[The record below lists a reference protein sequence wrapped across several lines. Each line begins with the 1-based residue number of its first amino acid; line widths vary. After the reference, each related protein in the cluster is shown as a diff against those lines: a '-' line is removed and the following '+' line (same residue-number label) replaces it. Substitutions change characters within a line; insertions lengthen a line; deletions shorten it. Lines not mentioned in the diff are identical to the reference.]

1 MQTRSRYCREF
12 FPVTNAEI
20 AAVFEQIADL
30 LEFQGANPFRV
41 RAYRTAARTIAELT
55 EPIAQLVKSEGK
67 DLTEL
72 SGIGTDLAEKI
83 ATLVNTGTLPL
94 LEELKGQVPESVLTL
109 LRVPGLGPKRA
120 AALYKKLQI
129 STLEDLRQA
138 CLEHRV
144 RELEGFGAK
153 TEENIL
159 KGIEAAIQAGQRI
172 LWYEAD
178 QIVQALRDH
187 LKGTP
192 GLRRLEPAGSYRR
205 GKDTVGDLDF
215 LALAD
220 DPTPVM
226 DQLAAF
232 RGVKSILARGDTKMS
247 IVLQTGV
254 QVDLRVVPAESFGA
268 ALQYFTGSKEH
279 NVILR
284 GMAKDRGLKI
294 NEYGVFR
301 GEERIAGSEE
311 ADVYATLDLPWFP
324 PELREGRKE
333 FEWAAN
339 GRLPDLV
346 TLEDIR
352 GDLHM
357 HSTWSD
363 GIATIEEMAEAAHAL
378 GYQYIAITDHSQ
390 RVTVANGLNAERLLA
405 QWQAIDRLPKKWRNF
420 HILKGIEV
428 DILEAGGLDLPDEI
442 LREADWVVASV
453 HFGQNQPRE
462 QITRRMIEAL
472 QNPYVCAI
480 AHPTGRLLLE
490 RPAYEVDLDAVLR
503 AARDYGK
510 MMELNAHPRRL
521 DLDDVACAAAKA
533 YGVPIVIST
542 DAHSINGLDAM
553 RYGILQARRGGLTKR
568 DVVNTRSWRDL
579 KKLLPKY
586 RK

>member
-1 MQTRSRYCREF
+1 M
-12 FPVTNAEI
+12 TNAEI

>member
-1 MQTRSRYCREF
+1 M
-12 FPVTNAEI
+12 TNAEI

-41 RAYRTAARTIAELT
+41 RAYRTAARTVGELT
-55 EPIAQLVKSEGK
+55 EPLAEIVAAGEK

-72 SGIGTDLAEKI
+72 PGIGEDLAEKI
-83 ATLVNTGTLPL
+83 VTLLKTGSLPL
-94 LEELKGQVPESVLTL
+94 LEELKSQVPDSVLTL

-129 STLEDLRQA
+129 ATLEDLRQA
-138 CLEHRV
+138 CLDHRV
-144 RELEGFGAK
+144 RELDGFGAR

-178 QIVQALRDH
+178 QIVQSLREH
-187 LKGTP
+187 LGTIP

-220 DPTPVM
+220 DPGPIM
-226 DQLAAF
+226 DRLAAF
-232 RGVKSILARGDTKMS
+232 RGVKDVLARGDTKMS
-247 IVLQTGV
+247 IVLQSGV
-254 QVDLRVVPAESFGA
+254 QVDLRVVPSESFGA

-301 GEERIAGSEE
+301 GEERIAGAEE
-311 ADVYATLDLPWFP
+311 EEVYATLDLPWFP

-333 FEWAAN
+333 FEWAAA
-339 GRLPDLV
+339 GKLPDLV
-346 TLEDIR
+346 TLDDIR

-363 GIATIEEMAEAAHAL
+363 GIATIEDMVEAARAR
-378 GYQYIAITDHSQ
+378 GYKYIAITDHSQ
-390 RVTVANGLNAERLLA
+390 RVTVANGLNAERVLS
-405 QWQAIDRLPKKWRNF
+405 QWQAIDRLAKKWRDF

-428 DILEAGGLDLPDEI
+428 DILEGGGLDLPDDV
-442 LREADWVVASV
+442 LKEADWVVASV
-453 HFGQNQPRE
+453 HFGQNQPRD
-462 QITRRMIEAL
+462 QITRRMIDAL
-472 QNPYVCAI
+472 KNPYVCAI
-480 AHPTGRLLLE
+480 AHPSGRLLLE
-490 RPAYEVDLDAVLR
+490 RPPYEVDLDAVLR

-542 DAHSINGLDAM
+542 DAHSVNGLDAM
-553 RYGILQARRGGLTKR
+553 RYVILQARRGGLSKT

>member
-1 MQTRSRYCREF
+1 M
-12 FPVTNAEI
+12 TNAEI

-41 RAYRTAARTIAELT
+41 RAYRTAARTVGELT
-55 EPIAQLVKSEGK
+55 EPLAEIVAAGEK

-72 SGIGTDLAEKI
+72 PGIGEDLAEKI
-83 ATLVNTGTLPL
+83 VTLLKTGSLPL
-94 LEELKGQVPESVLTL
+94 LEELKSQVPDSVLTL

-129 STLEDLRQA
+129 ATLEDLRQA
-138 CLEHRV
+138 CLDHRV
-144 RELEGFGAK
+144 RELDGFGAR

-178 QIVQALRDH
+178 QIVQSLREH
-187 LKGTP
+187 LGTIP

-220 DPTPVM
+220 DPGPIM
-226 DQLAAF
+226 DRLAAF
-232 RGVKSILARGDTKMS
+232 RGVKDVLARGDTKMS
-247 IVLQTGV
+247 IVLQSGV
-254 QVDLRVVPAESFGA
+254 QVDLRVVPSESFGA

-301 GEERIAGSEE
+301 GEERIAGAEE
-311 ADVYATLDLPWFP
+311 EEVYATLDLPWFP

-333 FEWAAN
+333 FEWAAA
-339 GRLPDLV
+339 GKLPDLV
-346 TLEDIR
+346 TLDDIR

-363 GIATIEEMAEAAHAL
+363 GIATIEDMVEAARAR
-378 GYQYIAITDHSQ
+378 GYKYIAITDHSQ
-390 RVTVANGLNAERLLA
+390 RVTVANGLNAERVLS
-405 QWQAIDRLPKKWRNF
+405 QWQAIDRLAKKWRDF

-428 DILEAGGLDLPDEI
+428 DILEGGGLDLPDDV
-442 LREADWVVASV
+442 LKEADWVVASV
-453 HFGQNQPRE
+453 HFGQNQPRD
-462 QITRRMIEAL
+462 QITRRMIDAL
-472 QNPYVCAI
+472 KNPYVCAI
-480 AHPTGRLLLE
+480 AHPSGRLLLE
-490 RPAYEVDLDAVLR
+490 RPPYEVDLDAVLR

-542 DAHSINGLDAM
+542 DAHSVNGLDAM
-553 RYGILQARRGGLTKR
+553 RYGILQARRGGLSKT

>member
-1 MQTRSRYCREF
+1 M
-12 FPVTNAEI
+12 TNAEI

-579 KKLLPKY
+579 KKFLPKY

>member
-1 MQTRSRYCREF
+1 M
-12 FPVTNAEI
+12 TNAEI

-30 LEFQGANPFRV
+30 LEFQSANPFRV

-67 DLTEL
+67 ALTEL

-83 ATLVNTGTLPL
+83 TTLVNTGTLPL

-192 GLRRLEPAGSYRR
+192 GLRQLEPAGSYRR

-220 DPTPVM
+220 DPNPVM
-226 DQLAAF
+226 DCLAAF

-247 IVLQTGV
+247 IVLQNGV

-301 GEERIAGSEE
+301 GEERIAGREE

-333 FEWAAN
+333 FEWAAE

-346 TLEDIR
+346 TLQDIR

-363 GIATIEEMAEAAHAL
+363 GIATIAEMAEAAHAM

-428 DILEAGGLDLPDEI
+428 DILEAGGLDLPDEV
-442 LREADWVVASV
+442 LKEADWVVASV
-453 HFGQNQPRE
+453 HFGQNQSRE
-462 QITRRMIEAL
+462 QITRRMVDAL
-472 QNPYVCAI
+472 KNPYVCAI

-542 DAHSINGLDAM
+542 DAHSPNGLDAM
-553 RYGILQARRGGLTKR
+553 RYGILQARRGGLTKA

>member
-1 MQTRSRYCREF
+1 M
-12 FPVTNAEI
+12 TNAEI

-30 LEFQGANPFRV
+30 LEFQSANPFRV

-67 DLTEL
+67 ALTEL

-83 ATLVNTGTLPL
+83 TTLVNTGTLPL

-192 GLRRLEPAGSYRR
+192 GLRQLEPAGSYRR

-220 DPTPVM
+220 DPNPVM
-226 DQLAAF
+226 DCLAAF

-247 IVLQTGV
+247 IVLQNGV

-301 GEERIAGSEE
+301 GEERIAGREE

-333 FEWAAN
+333 FEWAAE

-346 TLEDIR
+346 TLQDIR

-363 GIATIEEMAEAAHAL
+363 GIATIEEMAEAAHAM

-428 DILEAGGLDLPDEI
+428 DILEAGGLDLPDEV
-442 LREADWVVASV
+442 LKEADWVVASV
-453 HFGQNQPRE
+453 HFGQNQSRE
-462 QITRRMIEAL
+462 QITRRMIDAL
-472 QNPYVCAI
+472 KNPYVCAI

-542 DAHSINGLDAM
+542 DAHSPNGLDAM
-553 RYGILQARRGGLTKR
+553 RYGILQARRGGLTKA

>member
-1 MQTRSRYCREF
+1 
-12 FPVTNAEI
+12 VTNAEI

-41 RAYRTAARTIAELT
+41 RAYRTAARTVGELT
-55 EPIAQLVKSEGK
+55 EPLAEIVAAGEK

-72 SGIGTDLAEKI
+72 PGIGEDLAEKI
-83 ATLVNTGTLPL
+83 VTLLKTGSLPL
-94 LEELKGQVPESVLTL
+94 LEELKSQVPDSVLTL

-129 STLEDLRQA
+129 ATLEDLRQA
-138 CLEHRV
+138 CLDHRV
-144 RELEGFGAK
+144 RELDGFGAR

-178 QIVQALRDH
+178 QIVQSLREH
-187 LKGTP
+187 LGTIP

-220 DPTPVM
+220 DPGPIM
-226 DQLAAF
+226 DRLAAF
-232 RGVKSILARGDTKMS
+232 RGVKDVLARGDTKMS
-247 IVLQTGV
+247 IVLQSGV
-254 QVDLRVVPAESFGA
+254 QVDLRVVPSESFGA

-301 GEERIAGSEE
+301 GEERIAGAEE
-311 ADVYATLDLPWFP
+311 EEVYATLDLPWFP

-333 FEWAAN
+333 FEWAAA
-339 GRLPDLV
+339 GKLPDLV
-346 TLEDIR
+346 TLDDIR

-363 GIATIEEMAEAAHAL
+363 GIATIEDMVEAARAR
-378 GYQYIAITDHSQ
+378 GYKYIAITDHSQ
-390 RVTVANGLNAERLLA
+390 RVTVANGLNAERVLS
-405 QWQAIDRLPKKWRNF
+405 QWQAIDRLAKKWRDF

-428 DILEAGGLDLPDEI
+428 DILEGGGLDLPDDV
-442 LREADWVVASV
+442 LKEADWVVASV
-453 HFGQNQPRE
+453 HFGQNQPRD
-462 QITRRMIEAL
+462 QITRRMIDAL
-472 QNPYVCAI
+472 KNPYVCAI
-480 AHPTGRLLLE
+480 AHPSGRLLLE
-490 RPAYEVDLDAVLR
+490 RPPYEVDLDAVLR

-542 DAHSINGLDAM
+542 DAHSVNGLDAM
-553 RYGILQARRGGLTKR
+553 RYGILQARRGGLSKT

>member
-1 MQTRSRYCREF
+1 M
-12 FPVTNAEI
+12 TNAEI

-178 QIVQALRDH
+178 QIVQALQDH

-363 GIATIEEMAEAAHAL
+363 GVATIEEMAEAAHAL

-579 KKLLPKY
+579 KKFLPKY

>member
-1 MQTRSRYCREF
+1 M
-12 FPVTNAEI
+12 TNAEI

-41 RAYRTAARTIAELT
+41 RAYRTAARTVGELT
-55 EPIAQLVKSEGK
+55 EPLAEIVAAGEK

-72 SGIGTDLAEKI
+72 PGIGEDLAEKI
-83 ATLVNTGTLPL
+83 VTLLKTGSLPL
-94 LEELKGQVPESVLTL
+94 LEELKSQVPDSVLTL

-129 STLEDLRQA
+129 ATLEDLRQA
-138 CLEHRV
+138 CLDHRV
-144 RELEGFGAK
+144 RELDGFGAR

-178 QIVQALRDH
+178 QIVQSLREH
-187 LKGTP
+187 LGTIP

-220 DPTPVM
+220 DPGPIM
-226 DQLAAF
+226 DRLAAF
-232 RGVKSILARGDTKMS
+232 RGVKDVLARGDTKMS
-247 IVLQTGV
+247 IVLQSGV
-254 QVDLRVVPAESFGA
+254 QVDLRVVPSESFGA

-301 GEERIAGSEE
+301 GEERIAGAEE
-311 ADVYATLDLPWFP
+311 EEVYATLDLPWFP

-333 FEWAAN
+333 FEWAAA
-339 GRLPDLV
+339 GKLPDLV
-346 TLEDIR
+346 TLDDIR

-363 GIATIEEMAEAAHAL
+363 GIATIEDMVEAARAR
-378 GYQYIAITDHSQ
+378 GYKYIAITDHSQ
-390 RVTVANGLNAERLLA
+390 RVTVANGLNAERVLS
-405 QWQAIDRLPKKWRNF
+405 QWQAIDRLAKKWRDF

-428 DILEAGGLDLPDEI
+428 DILEGGGLDLPDDV
-442 LREADWVVASV
+442 LKEADWVVASV
-453 HFGQNQPRE
+453 HFGQNQPRD
-462 QITRRMIEAL
+462 QITRRMIDAL
-472 QNPYVCAI
+472 KNPYVCAI
-480 AHPTGRLLLE
+480 AHPSGRLLLE
-490 RPAYEVDLDAVLR
+490 RPPYEVDLDAVLR

-542 DAHSINGLDAM
+542 DAHSVNGLDAM
-553 RYGILQARRGGLTKR
+553 RYGILQARRGGLPKT